1 MIIPQLG
8 YADFELYGQGFAG
21 EAFLRTR
28 ALDLGR
34 RVILGEVRVHTTE
47 LRRSRGR
54 WLESGGGDGEGQ
66 RTWIPG
72 ELVETPG
79 VDASA
84 VVRVK
89 TGTTDD
95 SRRHFGYTDFGE
107 LDSLSSDEWVQLDD
121 SALITC
127 HGKCHGQN
135 QIVREEPGWRGPV
148 VPDTENWT
156 SWSRPIDNHGARPAL
171 ENGRYLQLR
180 VNMASRRPTDVVRLD
195 SVTVEILPV
204 LVPALVG
211 EVALKGNDGT
221 PLAQVPLG
229 EPAELVFAMRAGFDG
244 PRAAGFDAIRL
255 STPSQPDFVRLERG
269 EPLVPVEVG
278 ASDLEVDDDGL
289 TIHLADPVTRTEALR
304 VRLRTTLY
312 TVSDL
317 LLVQVFSDG
326 EAAVRQIVADGN
338 ATDDI
343 ATDRLQ
349 IVAKTNVSRIV
360 ADLQVQPQSITPNG
374 DRRNDEMTVSYT
386 LFGVWGAEVE
396 LGVYPLGGALV
407 HRTAVP
413 EQRAGVNE
421 PLTWNGRAGDGRLV
435 HPGLYLCQVFA
446 ASGQGRSTLIVPV
459 SVV

>member
-1 MIIPQLG
+1 
-8 YADFELYGQGFAG
+8 
-21 EAFLRTR
+21 
-28 ALDLGR
+28 
-34 RVILGEVRVHTTE
+34 
-47 LRRSRGR
+47 
-54 WLESGGGDGEGQ
+54 
-66 RTWIPG
+66 
-72 ELVETPG
+72 
-79 VDASA
+79 
-84 VVRVK
+84 
-89 TGTTDD
+89 
-95 SRRHFGYTDFGE
+95 
-107 LDSLSSDEWVQLDD
+107 
-121 SALITC
+121 
-127 HGKCHGQN
+127 
-135 QIVREEPGWRGPV
+135 
-148 VPDTENWT
+148 
-156 SWSRPIDNHGARPAL
+156 
-171 ENGRYLQLR
+171 
-180 VNMASRRPTDVVRLD
+180 MASRRPTDVVRLD

-211 EVALKGNDGT
+211 EVALKGNDDT

-229 EPAELVFAMRAGFDG
+229 EPAELVFAIRAGFDG

-278 ASDLEVDDDGL
+278 ANDLEVDDDGL

-421 PLTWNGRAGDGRLV
+421 PLTWNGRAGDVRLV